1 VNRTTS
7 SGVEADSD
15 ELWFRDTQQ
24 GEDLRR
30 CAWSFAQ
37 SLEKSTREEDRR
49 NDFLK
54 FASDY
59 LGQPITSL
67 YDFESMRA
75 SSNQGSARVNSGRIP
90 RNLTRTLVDTALS
103 RYAKVETR
111 VLFATNGGTP
121 EQQKRSEDCTDAAN
135 ALIEQTEGEDCLRM
149 AALHSCVF
157 DLGIVKTIER
167 DDGPVNEHIPSWE
180 LMFDPT
186 DAHRGKPT
194 IAVQRST
201 ADKDA
206 LIAEF
211 AAPADGED
219 RDARIDRQM
228 FTDDIRSSSSEG
240 LITADHTMSDQHCT
254 VYELWRLPVGRFK
267 GRHVIVTDHALLLDE
282 EWDDKNFPF
291 TLFGW
296 SKPLFGAYPVS
307 IANINSANQDELN
320 GVAVRISQILRK
332 MAIPLWL
339 ETGPASDK
347 GVSVSQLRSG
357 SDAIGDCITVGP
369 GRQLT
374 ASSAGDKVGAELF
387 QQEDRVWKRGF
398 EMTGINEQSSQG
410 TRPAGLNSAPA
421 QREWNEINQD
431 RLSLTALDYQRAHV
445 TLARRLLVCISKIAD
460 YEITIANTNGRWMRR
475 MKAADMKLDQ
485 SDYVIQPYP
494 ISALPLTPTGKL
506 AAAADLLQMGA
517 IDRDTFMEIVQI
529 PDLKAKLDI
538 AGASRKATE
547 AIITKVLASGQYI
560 APLDMLEP
568 GYASKYAVA
577 KYLEGVASDMNE
589 GNLALLKLWIDDLAA
604 RQKKAAKDAQAA
616 AAAMAPPAN
625 TQGTSL
631 APIAPAPLAPPV
643 SATDFGGQM
652 TAAAA

>member
-1 VNRTTS
+1 
-7 SGVEADSD
+7 
-15 ELWFRDTQQ
+15 
-24 GEDLRR
+24 
-30 CAWSFAQ
+30 
-37 SLEKSTREEDRR
+37 
-49 NDFLK
+49 
-54 FASDY
+54 
-59 LGQPITSL
+59 
-67 YDFESMRA
+67 MRA
-75 SSNQGSARVNSGRIP
+75 SSNQGTAKPNSGRIP
-90 RNLTRTLVDTALS
+90 RNLTRALVDTAMS
-103 RYAKVETR
+103 RFAKTETR

-121 EQQKRSEDCTDAAN
+121 EQQKRSEDCTDASN
-135 ALIEQTEGEDCLRM
+135 ALIEQTEGEECLRG
-149 AALHSCVF
+149 AALHACVF
-157 DLGIVKTIER
+157 DLGVVKTIEHE
-167 DDGPVNEHIPSWE
+167 DGPTNEHVPSWE
-180 LMFDPT
+180 IMFDPT

-211 AAPADGED
+211 CEPEEGENQD
-219 RDARIDRQM
+219 ERIDRQM
-228 FTDDIRSSSSEG
+228 LVDDIRASSTEG
-240 LITADHTMSDQHCT
+240 LTTADHTISEQHCV
-254 VYELWRLPVGRFK
+254 VYELWRLPIGRFK

-282 EWDDKNFPF
+282 EWTDKSFPLTF
-291 TLFGW
+291 FGW

-332 MAIPLWL
+332 TAIPLWV

-347 GVSVSQLRSG
+347 GVTVTQLRSG

-374 ASSAGDKVGAELF
+374 AASAGDKVGAELF
-387 QQEDRVWKRGF
+387 QQEDRVWRRGF
-398 EMTGINEQSSQG
+398 EVTGINEQASQG

-431 RLSLTALDYQRAHV
+431 RLSIVALGYQKAHV
-445 TLARRLLVCISKIAD
+445 DLGRRLLDCLAKIPD
-460 YEITIANTNGRWMRR
+460 YEITISNTNGRWMRR
-475 MKAADMKLDQ
+475 MKATDMQLDRADFVL
-485 SDYVIQPYP
+485 QPYP

-547 AIITKVLASGQYI
+547 AIVAKMLATGQYQ

-568 GYASKYAVA
+568 AYALKYAVA
-577 KYLEGVASDMNE
+577 KYLEGIATDMSDDKL
-589 GNLALLKLWIDDLAA
+589 GLLKLWIDDLTA
-604 RQKKAAKDAQAA
+604 RQKKATQDAQAA
-616 AAAMAPPAN
+616 AAAAAPQPNLA
-625 TQGTSL
+625 GTS
-631 APIAPAPLAPPV
+631 IAPLPAQPLAPAA
-643 SATDFGGQM
+643 SATELGGQM
-652 TAAAA
+652 AGAA

>member
-1 VNRTTS
+1 MNRTTS
-7 SGVEADSD
+7 DGIATDSD
-15 ELWFRDTQQ
+15 ELWFRDSMQ

-30 CAWSFAQ
+30 SAYSFAQ
-37 SLEKSTREEDRR
+37 NLEKSTREEDRR

-54 FASDY
+54 WASDY
-59 LGQPITSL
+59 LGHPITSL

-75 SSNQGSARVNSGRIP
+75 SSNQGSARPNSGRIP

-103 RYAKVETR
+103 RYAKTETR

-121 EQQKRSEDCTDAAN
+121 EQQKRSEDCTDGAN
-135 ALIEQTEGEDCLRM
+135 ALIEQTEGEECLRQ

-157 DLGIVKTIER
+157 DLGIVKTIEK
-167 DDGPVNEHIPSWE
+167 DDGPANEHIPSWE

-194 IAVQRST
+194 IAVQRSV

-206 LIAEF
+206 LVAEF
-211 AAPADGED
+211 ASPEEGED

-228 FTDDIRSSSSEG
+228 FIDDIRASSSEG

-267 GRHVIVTDHALLLDE
+267 GRHVIATDHALLLDE
-282 EWDDKNFPF
+282 PWTDKNFPF

-347 GVSVSQLRSG
+347 GVTVSQLRSG

-398 EMTGINEQSSQG
+398 EMTGINEASSQG

-431 RLSLTALDYQRAHV
+431 RLSIVALEYQKAHV
-445 TLARRLLVCISKIAD
+445 TLGRRLLDCIAKIPD
-460 YEITIANTNGRWMRR
+460 YEITVTNTNGRWMRR
-475 MKAADMKLDQ
+475 MKASDMRLDQ
-485 SDYVIQPYP
+485 SDFVIQPYP

-547 AIITKVLASGQYI
+547 AIITKMLSTGQYI
-560 APLDMLEP
+560 APLAMLEP

-577 KYLEGVASDMNE
+577 KYLEGVASDMAE
-589 GNLALLKLWIDDLAA
+589 DKLALLNLWIEDLAA
-604 RQKKAAKDAQAA
+604 RQKKAATDARAA
-616 AAAMAPPAN
+616 AAAAAPTAALA
-625 TQGTSL
+625 GTS
-631 APIAPAPLAPPV
+631 IAPLPAQPLAPAV
-643 SATDFGGQM
+643 SAADFGGQM
-652 TAAAA
+652 AGAA